1 MWEQAAEKLDPEVR
15 QALNEVKG
23 AQLFNNDQNEDSEE
37 PADASSLPDLVTRE
51 AQRRLEDMEHRQ
63 WALPIGVAGKTIEI
77 RSLLGKFIAFA
88 KVIKDKGDAFIELDP
103 TGYAKLAWL
112 PFSLFVDV
120 CMHQI
125 QFSPFEQFDD
135 LTLNPFDT
143 RFAIRQ
149 RP

>member
-23 AQLFNNDQNEDSEE
+23 TQLFNHDQNEDSEE
-37 PADASSLPDLVTRE
+37 TADASFLPDLVTRE

-63 WALPIGVAGKTIEI
+63 WALPIGVAGKSIEI

-88 KVIKDKGDAFIELDP
+88 KVVKDRGDAFIELDP

-120 CMHQI
+120 CMHHI
-125 QFSPFEQFDD
+125 QSAPFEQFSK
-135 LTLNPFDT
+135 LTSNLLYT
-143 RFAIRQ
+143 RLAIRN